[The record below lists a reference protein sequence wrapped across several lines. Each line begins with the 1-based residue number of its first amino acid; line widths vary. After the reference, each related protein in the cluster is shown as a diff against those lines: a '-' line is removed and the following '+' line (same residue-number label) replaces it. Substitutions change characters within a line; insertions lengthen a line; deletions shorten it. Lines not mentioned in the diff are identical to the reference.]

1 MEIKGIL
8 ELYTSTQYFAA
19 VGSIDRQVYGTSSF
33 AQIWVGSLTRQLPCS
48 MGEDQTSNDMIQLI
62 ESESLVI
69 RNFSCVCWGA
79 SGEGKRC
86 GGI

>member
-1 MEIKGIL
+1 
-8 ELYTSTQYFAA
+8 
-19 VGSIDRQVYGTSSF
+19 
-33 AQIWVGSLTRQLPCS
+33 

-79 SGEGKRC
+79 SGEGNRC
-86 GGI
+86 GGIWQFCVKTQNPYRLLGERASVPICGRAQGLGPFTRSVVEQMGPG